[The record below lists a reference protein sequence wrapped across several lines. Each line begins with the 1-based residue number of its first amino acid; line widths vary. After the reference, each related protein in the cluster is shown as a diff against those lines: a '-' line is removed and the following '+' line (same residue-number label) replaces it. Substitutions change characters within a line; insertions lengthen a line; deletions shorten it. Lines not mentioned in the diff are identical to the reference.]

1 MRMTAQELRERTFEL
16 GIRVVRA
23 VDFCPEATLLEKLD
37 SNCCAPELPSEQTIA
52 QRHAPSR
59 ELTSSQN

>member
-1 MRMTAQELRERTFEL
+1 MRMTAQELKERTFEF

-37 SNCCAPELPSEQTIA
+37 SNCW
-52 QRHAPSR
+52 RRDSR
-59 ELTSSQN
+59 RRKLSRSGTRQVAS